1 MYRTETLARPLV
13 RVGNTRP
20 RAARE
25 VPRRSGWTRIDQM
38 KRRLMIVDEDVDAL
52 ESLKLLLE
60 SYYDICLTR
69 TGAECLMEMDSGF
82 RPDAILLELG
92 KPTVD
97 ESALLAELKRRGA
110 RIPVLAISA
119 QPGAEE
125 MARELGL
132 HAALRRPFTYEQLKE
147 KIELVLVAG

>member
-1 MYRTETLARPLV
+1 
-13 RVGNTRP
+13 
-20 RAARE
+20 
-25 VPRRSGWTRIDQM
+25 M
-38 KRRLMIVDEDVDAL
+38 KRLMIVDEDVDAL

-110 RIPVLAISA
+110 RIPVLVLSA
-119 QPGAEE
+119 QPDAEE
-125 MARELGL
+125 KARELGL
-132 HAALRRPFTYEQLKE
+132 HAVLRRPFTYEQLKE
-147 KIELVLVAG
+147 KVEQVLKGPGGSPARKGFLAGFILVVG